1 MRHGP
6 VRVGATAL
14 LTACVAWVGSAEAPA
29 GEKKDDDRPILVSI
43 QGVLASKGKD
53 AKNPQLDPSLAAY
66 REVLVSFPGFGK
78 FEDIGRDSGA
88 AKPNQPLVL
97 KVGSHTIEVILTGWG
112 RTGPKINYTIKD
124 SKGKEIGCSA
134 VVLTAGQVVPVQVGD
149 PAVPVILIFRSG
161 RHGGGP

>member
-1 MRHGP
+1 MRL
-6 VRVGATAL
+6 GAIAL
-14 LTACVAWVGSAEAPA
+14 LAAWVAGLSSAEAA
-29 GEKKDDDRPILVSI
+29 GGEKKDDDRPVVVSI

-53 AKNPQLDPSLAAY
+53 AKNPQTDPSLAAY
-66 REVLVSFPGFGK
+66 REVLVSFPGFGR
-78 FEDIGRDSGA
+78 FEDIGRDAGT
-88 AKPNQPLVL
+88 AKPGQPLVL

-149 PAVPVILIFRSG
+149 PAVPVILLFRSG
-161 RHGGGP
+161 RHGSP